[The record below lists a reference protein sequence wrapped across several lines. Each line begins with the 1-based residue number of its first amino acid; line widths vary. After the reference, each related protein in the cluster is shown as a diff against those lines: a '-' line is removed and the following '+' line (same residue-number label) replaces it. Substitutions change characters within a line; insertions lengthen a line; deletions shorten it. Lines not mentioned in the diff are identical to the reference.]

1 MAHLHHTLEPG
12 RAVESELQPPQ
23 RGGGAAGPGQGE
35 GTAFT
40 PLTSVPPRRQPAQSL
55 SSATPSSPGT
65 QLLTPHW
72 HPAAPPGTADP
83 PHHTTPPPGY
93 K

>member
-55 SSATPSSPGT
+55 SSANPLLSRHTVTDTTLASSG
-65 QLLTPHW
+65 
-72 HPAAPPGTADP
+72 PAWYCRP
-83 PHHTTPPPGY
+83 PHLTTQPPGY